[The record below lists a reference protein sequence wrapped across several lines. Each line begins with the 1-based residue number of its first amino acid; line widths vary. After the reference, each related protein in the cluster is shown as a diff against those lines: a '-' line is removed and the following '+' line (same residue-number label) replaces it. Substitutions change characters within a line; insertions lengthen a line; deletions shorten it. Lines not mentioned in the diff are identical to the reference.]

1 MKQLN
6 LPFELGVDYEKLEF
20 DLEITQDRIKGFDSY
35 IYVGKRFNNF
45 LNYPTDKTEFIFSF
59 DILEVIIISFKKEHS
74 DFYELTRLIGI
85 QLICIPKIIEYK
97 HVKSCEFIT
106 DNNVVSI
113 LQKDSNLYLIIS
125 NPKYSDEVLLSILW

>member
-1 MKQLN
+1 MEQLN
-6 LPFELGVDYEKLEF
+6 LPLLGSDYEKLEF
-20 DLEITQDRIKGFDSY
+20 ELEVIEDRIKGLDSY
-35 IYVGKRFNNF
+35 IYVGKRFNNI

-74 DFYELTRLIGI
+74 DFYELTRLVGI

-97 HVKSCEFIT
+97 HVKFCKFIT
-106 DNNVVSI
+106 DNNEILI

-125 NPKYSDEVLLSILW
+125 NPKYSDEVLLSLLW